1 MNTTLS
7 RFLTSATLMIWGVI
21 LSYFYLSG
29 RVSAYLHPAF
39 HIGTLL
45 SGCILV
51 LLAAGIFFLPPAGSD
66 CGGTRSA
73 GGLIISFVVLTL
85 PLGIAVGI
93 SPNGFGATTIT
104 NRGLVQNIDGLPV
117 RASQADGSVGGTAP
131 DNSPAF
137 IPKNDKGQLKLETID
152 LLYAASEPT
161 MRDDFENKEIE
172 MIGQFM
178 PARTGNPN
186 GDRFNL
192 VRMYVMC
199 CAADARP
206 VAVAVQSKE
215 TFPEMTWLKV
225 TGKAT
230 FPVESGKRGALFVA
244 DSVKQIDAP
253 ADTFIY

>member
-1 MNTTLS
+1 
-7 RFLTSATLMIWGVI
+7 MIWGIV

-29 RVSAYLHPAF
+29 RVSTYLHPAF
-39 HIGTLL
+39 YIGTLL
-45 SGCILV
+45 SGCVLV
-51 LLAAGIFFLPPAGSD
+51 LLAAGVFFLPPAGSD
-66 CGGTRSA
+66 CGGTRSTV
-73 GGLIISFVVLTL
+73 GLIVSFVVLTL

-93 SPNGFGATTIT
+93 SPNGFGAATVT
-104 NRGLVQNIDGLPV
+104 NRGLVQNIDGLPGRSSKTDELARDGNV
-117 RASQADGSVGGTAP
+117 R
-131 DNSPAF
+131 DNSSAF
-137 IPKNDKGQLKLETID
+137 IPQNDKGQLKLETID

-172 MIGQFM
+172 IIGQFM

-206 VAVAVQSKE
+206 VAVPVQSKE